1 MCYSVVR
8 QPRSNFST
16 DVFIQNL
23 GSNAS
28 VTPVACGLIV
38 IKLVIPFIVAI
49 TKAKK
54 EIILAKLNE
63 VKASADS
70 VVFVNFKGMS
80 VANTTA
86 MRRKM
91 REEGVG
97 YFVAKKTLLE
107 RVFGTAFE
115 GTMPELP
122 GEIAIA
128 YSTDAIAPAQ
138 NVKEFALKHKD
149 SIAIAGGIFQGVYK
163 DKAEMTE
170 IASIPALPVL
180 RGMFAQLIN
189 SPRQRFAVV
198 LSKVAETK

>member
-1 MCYSVVR
+1 
-8 QPRSNFST
+8 
-16 DVFIQNL
+16 
-23 GSNAS
+23 
-28 VTPVACGLIV
+28 VTCGLIL
-38 IKLVIPFIVAI
+38 IYSVIPSIVAI

-54 EIILAKLNE
+54 EVILAKLNE

-70 VVFVNFKGMS
+70 IVFVNFKGMT

-107 RVFGTAFE
+107 RVFGSAFE

-128 YSTDAIAPAQ
+128 YSTDPMAPAQ
-138 NVKEFALKHKD
+138 NVKEFATKHKE

-163 DKAEMTE
+163 DKAEMIE

-198 LSKVAETK
+198 LSKVAEKQ